1 MKKEA
6 FVKKGLPALFCVVA
20 LLLEILPFI
29 SIGIFG
35 VLLRSVAV
43 LGCLLAVCAG
53 RLNARVIAISCA
65 LIVVGVPIF
74 GYLLGIVMAGGVVF
88 PVFLEVAAYFAVF
101 IAVYCKVCKR
111 SLEEIGWFPTVL
123 AFVLAAV
130 SGLLAVLP
138 LIIIEFSASTE
149 YILKLMALEKR
160 FLVPKSIAFYVALA
174 VLAVRCGALE
184 VKKVD
189 CTEQ

>member
-1 MKKEA
+1 MRKEA
-6 FVKKGLPALFCVVA
+6 FVKKGLPVLFCA
-20 LLLEILPFI
+20 ASLLLEILPFV

-43 LGCLLAVCAG
+43 VGCLLAVCAG

-65 LIVVGVPIF
+65 LIVVGVPLF

-138 LIIIEFSASTE
+138 LIIIEFSTSTE
-149 YILKLMALEKR
+149 YFLELMALEKR
-160 FLVPKSIAFYVALA
+160 FSVPKSIAFYVALA
-174 VLAVRCGALE
+174 VLAVRCGAICE
-184 VKKVD
+184 SGAG
-189 CTEQ
+189 E